1 MGRFLDGHQLLIG
14 IEEVEIFHAGRARF
28 FVEKEKRGR
37 FGGKD
42 GHGGESPGC
51 GYQGLLYEGA
61 VRCAERGDNG

>member
-1 MGRFLDGHQLLIG
+1 MGRFWDGHRLLIR
-14 IEEVEIFHAGRARF
+14 IEDVEIFTLGERGF

-51 GYQGLLYEGA
+51 GYRGLFCD
-61 VRCAERGDNG
+61 RAEH

>member
-1 MGRFLDGHQLLIG
+1 MGRFWDGHRHLIG
-14 IEEVEIFHAGRARF
+14 IEEVENFHAGRARF

-51 GYQGLLYEGA
+51 GYRGLFCDG
-61 VRCAERGDNG
+61 AER

>member
-1 MGRFLDGHQLLIG
+1 MGRFWDGHRLLIG
-14 IEEVEIFHAGRARF
+14 IEEVENFHAGRAWF

-51 GYQGLLYEGA
+51 RYRGLFCDG
-61 VRCAERGDNG
+61 AER